1 MFFLEWFHFLLFD
14 LQWSQKILLLAGLK
28 KMRYKDLQSLLQIF
42 TIKFR
47 FYDIVYLKSY
57 LKLI

>member
-1 MFFLEWFHFLLFD
+1 MFFLEWFHFHFFD

-28 KMRYKDLQSLLQIF
+28 KMCYKDLQSLLQIF

-47 FYDIVYLKSY
+47 FYDIVYLKVI
-57 LKLI
+57 LN